1 MSGLDVVVFIVVGI
15 FKIFPDLFQLLRV
28 PMYEDGWELF
38 SGGLASPATREDFL
52 TAVSDLDAVMVR
64 ATVDD
69 RGRDVENVLRY
80 GENNVGFFTLF

>member
-1 MSGLDVVVFIVVGI
+1 
-15 FKIFPDLFQLLRV
+15 
-28 PMYEDGWELF
+28 MYEDGWELF

-80 GENNVGFFTLF
+80 RENNVVFLLS

>member
-1 MSGLDVVVFIVVGI
+1 
-15 FKIFPDLFQLLRV
+15 
-28 PMYEDGWELF
+28 MYEDGWELF
-38 SGGLASPATREDFL
+38 SGGLSSPATREDFL

-80 GENNVGFFTLF
+80 RQNNVVFFIFIKKHIDIVDSLISER